1 MNKKLASLL
10 LTLIVFSLLSIS
22 SCSNNEDPNEPAISH
37 PSHRDGTFS
46 GSKLTVTLNGT
57 KVESAN
63 TAVMKSELLNS
74 NPYPDGLGSNPT
86 FTSKII
92 IYGFPGPKDQT
103 TLNTVTDLM
112 GFKDEVTL
120 NDKKYIYTGTFT
132 GTPLLHHDNQ
142 GLIIDFVNK

>member
-1 MNKKLASLL
+1 MKY
-10 LTLIVFSLLSIS
+10 LSILTFLLVAIVTS
-22 SCSNNEDPNEPAISH
+22 YSCNNNEGPDEPAISH

-46 GSKLTVTLNGT
+46 GSKLTVTLNGA
-57 KVESAN
+57 KVESAK

-92 IYGFPGPKDQT
+92 IYGFPCPKDQT

-132 GTPLLHHDNQ
+132 GTPLLHHENQ